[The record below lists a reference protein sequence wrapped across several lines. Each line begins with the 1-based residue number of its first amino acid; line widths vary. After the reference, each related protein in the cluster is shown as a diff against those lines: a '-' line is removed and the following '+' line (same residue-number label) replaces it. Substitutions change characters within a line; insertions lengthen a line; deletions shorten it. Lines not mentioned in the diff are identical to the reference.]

1 MIVHDGSFGDFG
13 FPVVESSQAVTPVQ
27 PQGITIRGGMQSV
40 GAIAN
45 SPALENRLRNVEA
58 GISANA
64 KNVSANAKA
73 GNQSNSVIAAL
84 TKRVAVLEQANLN
97 LGKLIQQ
104 ALTVAQS
111 AVAKANAMVVQPMN
125 PSTYTAPYPQQPN
138 GAPWG
143 SGSVASNGP
152 ASSQTIDSGPDN
164 SGDGG
169 GDDDSD
175 MDFDDDD
182 DSDDE

>member
-1 MIVHDGSFGDFG
+1 MIVTDGAFGDFG
-13 FPVVESSQAVTPVQ
+13 FPVRDEATAVQPVQ
-27 PQGITIRGGMQSV
+27 PQGIMIRGGMPNVPAVS
-40 GAIAN
+40 N

-58 GISANA
+58 GISQNA
-64 KNVSANAKA
+64 KNVSANATISA
-73 GNQSNSVIAAL
+73 QRDANVAAL
-84 TKRVAVLEQANLN
+84 VRRVAVLEQANLN
-97 LGKLIQQ
+97 LGKLIQN

-111 AVAKANAMVVQPMN
+111 AVAKVNALVAQPMN
-125 PSTYTAPYPQQPN
+125 PSTYTTPYPQQPN

-152 ASSQTIDSGPDN
+152 ASSQTIDADPDD
-164 SGDGG
+164 SSDGG

-175 MDFDDDD
+175 MGFDDDD